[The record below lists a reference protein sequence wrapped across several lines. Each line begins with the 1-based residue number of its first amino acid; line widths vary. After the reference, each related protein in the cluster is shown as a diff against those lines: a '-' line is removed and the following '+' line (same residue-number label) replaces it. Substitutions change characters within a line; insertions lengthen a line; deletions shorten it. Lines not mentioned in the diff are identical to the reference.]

1 MFMLMLFCCRMES
14 VPEMYAV
21 IVKVEAN
28 DEANSK
34 CHVTRDNAADPWRVL
49 LVVLICTQSRSEC
62 RLVGRGV
69 LVSRSH
75 ISFYLRT
82 GEGELDDMCSS
93 SYRQAW
99 GILLRNVIYYYY
111 SYYYY

>member
-1 MFMLMLFCCRMES
+1 MS
-14 VPEMYAV
+14 A
-21 IVKVEAN
+21 
-28 DEANSK
+28 S
-34 CHVTRDNAADPWRVL
+34 W
-49 LVVLICTQSRSEC
+49 
-62 RLVGRGV
+62 RGV

-111 SYYYY
+111 SYYYYLYILLKTISFSLNISYT